1 MYYFD
6 INYRFYAKCLFIIIK
21 RISGQLHSCPYGSIG
36 IVKEGRSSRN
46 TANSVGEQTQLSH
59 ANASHSVSKVT
70 MLSNLPPC
78 VTLLLFR
85 LSAQTYNI
93 Y

>member
-1 MYYFD
+1 M
-6 INYRFYAKCLFIIIK
+6 
-21 RISGQLHSCPYGSIG
+21 HSSIAVC
-36 IVKEGRSSRN
+36 IVKEAHSSWN
-46 TANSVGEQTQLSH
+46 TANAVGEQTQLSH
-59 ANASHSVSKVT
+59 ANASLSVSKVT

-78 VTLLLFR
+78 VTLLLYR

>member
-6 INYRFYAKCLFIIIK
+6 VNYWFYANCLFIIIG
-21 RISGQLHSCPYGSIG
+21 RISGQFYRCLYGSIG

-46 TANSVGEQTQLSH
+46 TENAVGEQTQLSH

-78 VTLLLFR
+78 VALLLYR